1 MDNKN
6 RYSQM
11 EQIVTIVLACSLLLF
26 IIYLISA
33 GSGVIWL
40 KVLSSIFTI
49 LSAGLCLAYL
59 YFTAEWLKQRSL
71 WMTAASVALV
81 VCTLFSLILNFPC
94 PAP

>member
-1 MDNKN
+1 MDNKK

-11 EQIVTIVLACSLLLF
+11 EQTVTFVLLCSLILF
-26 IIYLISA
+26 IVYLISA

-40 KVLSSIFTI
+40 KVLSAIFTI

-59 YFTAEWLKQRSL
+59 YFSAEWLKQRSL
-71 WMTAASVALV
+71 WMTVGCVALL
-81 VCTLFSLILNFPC
+81 VCTIFSLILNFPC